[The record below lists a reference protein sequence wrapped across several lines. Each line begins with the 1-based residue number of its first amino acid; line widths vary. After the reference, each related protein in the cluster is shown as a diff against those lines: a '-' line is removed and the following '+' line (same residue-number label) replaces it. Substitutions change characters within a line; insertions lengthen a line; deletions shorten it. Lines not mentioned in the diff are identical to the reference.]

1 MNYCSIW
8 VPGFLLPS
16 ERLIQVKAI
25 ETARRDLVKSDRD
38 RLIEVK
44 ITVTKGSNFG
54 TLTTDSLIEGDRL
67 T

>member
-1 MNYCSIW
+1 M
-8 VPGFLLPS
+8 PGFLLPS
-16 ERLIQVKAI
+16 ERLIQGKTI